1 MWRNSIRQ
9 VYQIIRWA
17 TVILTLISIG
27 WLIYDIGFRHP
38 EFHVLT
44 AIYQLYVAT
53 FLLNMLALGW
63 RYFIPQF
70 RPPRKLWVFDAMLF
84 LSMVGILYTII
95 LPREVNPAVIAM
107 DGAWVWVFVTLILGF
122 IRELFTSN
130 IHQAFLDFNPAQ
142 LFVGSFL
149 LMVVL
154 GTFALMLPKATY
166 EPISL
171 IDALFTATSAV
182 CVTGI
187 VVLDTGKDFTPIGQG
202 LILMLI
208 QLGGLGIM
216 TFTSFFSFFFRGK
229 SSYKNQLLVR
239 EITYSGRLTRAY
251 SMVKT
256 ILLYTFGIELIGAA
270 WIFMTLGDDPLP
282 NMTFRVFF
290 SIFHSIS
297 SFCNAGFSTLSEG
310 LYFADLRFNYPF
322 QLVVAGLFI
331 FGGLGF
337 PIVFN
342 FVQYLRYFILNKL
355 TSIRQQIPY
364 VHRPWIININTRI
377 VLGVTGILIIVGTL
391 LFFIFEYNNSLA
403 EHSWWGKIV
412 VSFFNG
418 TTPRTAGFNSV
429 NINELQLGTLMV
441 IIFLMWIGASPMSTG
456 GGIKTTTFALAVLN
470 ITHLIQGKD
479 RIEIYRRQIAD
490 ESVKRAFAV
499 IFLSLLVIGTA
510 TLFIRIFD
518 PQVDALSTVF
528 EVFSAY
534 STVGL
539 SMGITPELSVGS
551 KIVLMGTMFVGRV
564 TMFTILIAIFK
575 RSHVL
580 NYRYPVEDIMIN

>member
-1 MWRNSIRQ
+1 MFKTRIRQ
-9 VYQIIRWA
+9 VYQVIRWV
-17 TVILTLISIG
+17 TMILTFISIG
-27 WLIYDIGFRHP
+27 FLIYDIGFRHP

-44 AIYQLYVAT
+44 AIYELYLVT
-53 FLLNMLALGW
+53 FVFNIIAVLF
-63 RYFIPQF
+63 RYLFSWY
-70 RPPRKLWVFDAMLF
+70 RPPRKLWIFDAILL
-84 LSMVGILYTII
+84 LSMMGLLYAVI
-95 LPREVNPAVIAM
+95 LPGQLDGVNTTSE
-107 DGAWVWVFVTLILGF
+107 GAWIWVFITLILGF

-149 LMVVL
+149 VMILL
-154 GTFALMLPKATY
+154 GAFALKLPNATH
-166 EPISL
+166 EPIL
-171 IDALFTATSAV
+171 MIDALFTATSAV
-182 CVTGI
+182 CVTGL
-187 VVLDTGKDFTPIGQG
+187 VVLDTGNDFRPLGQG
-202 LILMLI
+202 LILLMI

-229 SSYKNQLLVR
+229 TSYKNQLLIR
-239 EITYSGRLTRAY
+239 EITYSGRLTQAY

-256 ILLYTFGIELIGAA
+256 ILIY
-270 WIFMTLGDDPLP
+270 TLGFELLGAVLIFGSLDEGTISG
-282 NMTFRVFF
+282 MTSRLFF

-297 SFCNAGFSTLSEG
+297 AFCNAGFSTLSDG
-310 LYFADLRFNYPF
+310 LYTSGLRFNYPF
-322 QLVVAGLFI
+322 LVVVAWLFI

-342 FVQYLRYFILNKL
+342 FIQYVRYYIINTLSSARKK
-355 TSIRQQIPY
+355 IPF

-377 VLGVTGILIIVGTL
+377 VLVVTGALIVVGTL
-391 LFFIFEYNNSLA
+391 MFYIFEYNYALA
-403 EHSWWGKIV
+403 DHSWWGKIV
-412 VSFFNG
+412 VAFFNG

-456 GGIKTTTFALAVLN
+456 GGIKTTTFAVAALN

-479 RIEIYRRQIAD
+479 RIEIYRRQISD
-490 ESVKRAFAV
+490 DSVKRSFAV
-499 IFLSLLVIGTA
+499 IFLSLVVIGISS
-510 TLFIRIFD
+510 LFIRIFD
-518 PQVDALSTVF
+518 PQVDALPTVF

-551 KIVLMGTMFVGRV
+551 KIVLIITMFVGRV
-564 TMFTILIAIFK
+564 TMFTVLIAIFRRFHK
-575 RSHVL
+575 M
-580 NYRYPVEDIMIN
+580 NYRYPVEEIMIN